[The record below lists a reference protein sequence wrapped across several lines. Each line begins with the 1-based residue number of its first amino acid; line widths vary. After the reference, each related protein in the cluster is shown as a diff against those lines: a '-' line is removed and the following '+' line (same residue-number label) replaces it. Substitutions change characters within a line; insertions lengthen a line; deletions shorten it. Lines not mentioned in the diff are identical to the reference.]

1 MMAAVVGCL
10 ECQNFPFTVTI
21 AFSILHRLITSLN
34 VLFKG
39 KNPASVK
46 E

>member
-1 MMAAVVGCL
+1 MMVAVVECL
-10 ECQNFPFTVTI
+10 ECQNFPFIVTI

-34 VLFKG
+34 LLSKG